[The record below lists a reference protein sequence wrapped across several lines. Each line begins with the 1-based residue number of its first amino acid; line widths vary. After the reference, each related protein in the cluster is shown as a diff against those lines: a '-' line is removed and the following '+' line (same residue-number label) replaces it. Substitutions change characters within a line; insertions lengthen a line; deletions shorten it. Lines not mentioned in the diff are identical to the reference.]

1 MSTRLKD
8 KEEKIQEIL
17 EALKAESANGTP
29 IIVEGKKDVE
39 TLLALGVEG
48 VLLAAKT
55 GGKSFL
61 DVVTEVEQM
70 GIGEVI
76 LFLDF
81 DRRGKEGTKK
91 LKQSLER
98 SGITPNITLWK
109 ELKGLLRRDIQC
121 VESIAAYLQTLR
133 EKIGTQTNQ
142 KAKRT

>member
-1 MSTRLKD
+1 VSTRLKD
-8 KEEKIQEIL
+8 KEERIQEIL
-17 EALKAESANGTP
+17 EVLKTESTNGTP

-39 TLLALGVEG
+39 TLLALGVNG
-48 VLLAAKT
+48 VLFAAKT

-61 DVVTEVEQM
+61 DVTTELEQL
-70 GIGEVI
+70 GRREVI

-109 ELKGLLRRDIQC
+109 ELQALLRRDIQC
-121 VESIAAYLQTLR
+121 IESLSAYLQTLR
-133 EKIGTQTNQ
+133 EKIG
-142 KAKRT
+142 K

>member
-1 MSTRLKD
+1 LSTRLKD
-8 KEEKIQEIL
+8 KEERIQEIL
-17 EALKAESANGTP
+17 EALKAESANGIP

-39 TLLALGVEG
+39 TLLTMGVEG

-61 DVVTEVEQM
+61 DVVTEVEQL
-70 GIGEVI
+70 GRREVI

-109 ELKGLLRRDIQC
+109 ELQGLLKRDIQC
-121 VESIAAYLQTLR
+121 VESLASYLKTLR
-133 EKIGTQTNQ
+133 EKIDT
-142 KAKRT
+142 

>member
-8 KEEKIQEIL
+8 KEERIQEIL

-39 TLLALGVEG
+39 TLLTMGVEG
-48 VLLAAKT
+48 VLLAVKT

-61 DVVTEVEQM
+61 DVVTELEQL
-70 GIGEVI
+70 GRREVI

-109 ELKGLLRRDIQC
+109 ELQGLLKRDIQC
-121 VESIAAYLQTLR
+121 VESLASYLKTLR
-133 EKIGTQTNQ
+133 EKIDT
-142 KAKRT
+142 